1 MLAILSL
8 GVDWDTSDFT
18 SLVVPFIKDSYQEPF
33 DFKDPKESLAVLKK
47 KISQHYFYSVILD
60 VYELFS
66 E

>member
-33 DFKDPKESLAVLKK
+33 DFKDPKEILVVFK
-47 KISQHYFYSVILD
+47 KISQHYFHSVILD

>member
-47 KISQHYFYSVILD
+47 KLANIIFIQW
-60 VYELFS
+60 
-66 E
+66 

>member
-33 DFKDPKESLAVLKK
+33 DFKDPKEILVVFKK
-47 KISQHYFYSVILD
+47 K
-60 VYELFS
+60 
-66 E
+66 